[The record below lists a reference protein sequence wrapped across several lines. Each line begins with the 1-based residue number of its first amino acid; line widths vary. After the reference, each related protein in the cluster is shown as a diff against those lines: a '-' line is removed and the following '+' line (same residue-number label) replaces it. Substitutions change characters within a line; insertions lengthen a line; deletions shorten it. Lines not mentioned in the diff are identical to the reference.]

1 MLYSSIRQNIFLAR
15 NVIPSY
21 LELASEANFP
31 PFFPPCFAIFC
42 AQLVCRFGYNNDPL
56 WCMGLVGVETST
68 AVVYIYVGD
77 ESGGHSSV
85 SCITSVLM
93 LLTMMQKASSY
104 RGAYRVPLFN

>member
-21 LELASEANFP
+21 LELASEATFP

-68 AVVYIYVGD
+68 ALQICWRRIRRTQQCIVYNIGTDAINNDAKSLFIPGCV
-77 ESGGHSSV
+77 
-85 SCITSVLM
+85 
-93 LLTMMQKASSY
+93 Q
-104 RGAYRVPLFN
+104 GAII